1 MNTKSDSTEKVIN
14 TVYSLA
20 PISLMDTGFEPHGF
34 DLYISGSEGARD
46 AALLR
51 EHNIA
56 IVINCAVN
64 MDINYVT
71 DPIDPAEGEKCAQG
85 VGPAR
90 IYKLGLVDGPGN
102 TENMMLASYYILDG
116 AIRQVLP
123 EKPTYPRRE
132 QGNVLVHCRGGRSR
146 STALAAL
153 YMHLH
158 RPEKYPTMEDALT
171 QVRTARGLHP
181 DEWYQAPKQM
191 LVDQAVHAAE
201 IVRMINARKT
211 L

>member
-1 MNTKSDSTEKVIN
+1 MNSTSDTVTKIKNDVHT
-14 TVYSLA
+14 LA
-20 PISLMDTGFEPHGF
+20 PISLMEKGLEPYGFNMY
-34 DLYISGSEGARD
+34 LSGSEGARD

-51 EHNIA
+51 RYNIA

-71 DPIDPAEGEKCAQG
+71 NPIDPAEGEKCAQG

-132 QGNVLVHCRGGRSR
+132 RGNVLVHCRGGRSR
-146 STALAAL
+146 STALVAL
-153 YMHLH
+153 YLHLH
-158 RPEKYPTMEDALT
+158 LPEKYPTMDDALT
-171 QVRTARGLHP
+171 HVRTARGLHP
-181 DEWYQAPKQM
+181 DEFDSAPKQM
-191 LVDQAVHAAE
+191 LVDQALHAAKA
-201 IVRMINARKT
+201 VRLLKSI
-211 L
+211 